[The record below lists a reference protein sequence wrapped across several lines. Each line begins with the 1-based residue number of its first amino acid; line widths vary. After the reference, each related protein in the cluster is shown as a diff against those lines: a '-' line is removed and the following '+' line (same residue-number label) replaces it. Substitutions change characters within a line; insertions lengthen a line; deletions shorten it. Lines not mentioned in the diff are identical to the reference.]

1 MITVRLPDMV
11 KKVSSLVK
19 NQSIKTFQ
27 KENQLTIST
36 EVWDFHLVLL
46 DGVGHYV
53 YDGLTVNN
61 QELDEKNEDLK
72 HTLLRQVICK
82 YGVTTSI

>member
-1 MITVRLPDMV
+1 MITIQLPDMV

-36 EVWDFHLVLL
+36 EAWDFHFSKIKK
-46 DGVGHYV
+46 DGHYL
-53 YDGLTVNN
+53 YD
-61 QELDEKNEDLK
+61 
-72 HTLLRQVICK
+72 
-82 YGVTTSI
+82 

>member
-1 MITVRLPDMV
+1 MITIQLPYMV

-36 EVWDFHLVLL
+36 EAWDFHFSRIKK
-46 DGVGHYV
+46 DGHYL
-53 YDGLTVNN
+53 YDENVITNR
-61 QELDEKNEDLK
+61 ELAEKNEDLK
-72 HTLLRQVICK
+72 NTLLREVICK
-82 YGVTTSI
+82 YGVTTSL

>member
-36 EVWDFHLVLL
+36 EAWDFHFSKM
-46 DGVGHYV
+46 GNTGHYL
-53 YDGLTVNN
+53 YDEHVITNR
-61 QELDEKNEDLK
+61 ELAEKNKEIK
-72 HTLLRQVICK
+72 KTILREVICK
-82 YGVTTSI
+82 YGVTTSL

>member
-1 MITVRLPDMV
+1 MV

-36 EVWDFHLVLL
+36 EAWDFHFSKITEK
-46 DGVGHYV
+46 GYFI
-53 YDGLTVNN
+53 YDEHIITNR
-61 QELDEKNEDLK
+61 ELSEKNEELRK
-72 HTLLRQVICK
+72 TLLREIICK
-82 YGVTTSI
+82 YGITTCL

>member
-36 EVWDFHLVLL
+36 EAWDFHL
-46 DGVGHYV
+46 Y
-53 YDGLTVNN
+53 
-61 QELDEKNEDLK
+61 
-72 HTLLRQVICK
+72 
-82 YGVTTSI
+82 

>member
-27 KENQLTIST
+27 KENQITIST
-36 EVWDFHLVLL
+36 EIWDFHLIKL
-46 DGVGHYV
+46 DGLGHYV
-53 YDGLTVNN
+53 YDNYTITNRDLA
-61 QELDEKNEDLK
+61 EKNENLK
-72 HTLLRQVICK
+72 NTILREIISK
-82 YGVTTSI
+82 YGVTNSL